1 MDHNI
6 IIFTLIVFAS
16 MVMLLRFIS
25 ALIYPFLILM
35 GVFFIFY
42 IIKQKLI
49 NSSNKNIDNSYMV
62 EEREEGLNIKY
73 SKLIIKLRN
82 NFKEIKNS
90 FINDKT
96 VGPLIE
102 DIEDILKELI
112 EENVELGRR
121 ASQMEQYMS
130 TIAINELHL
139 KKAEYSGRIRVEND
153 NSLKNEYT
161 KALILID
168 EALANYA
175 AGEKMIKL
183 IDLEMARSQNYF
195 DVVKLKIANLC
206 ITQNISLKV
215 EIDEICGEI
224 NKLFSDIKKL
234 KNNFIQISKEVID

>member
-16 MVMLLRFIS
+16 MIMLLRFIS

-35 GVFFIFY
+35 GIIFFFY
-42 IIKQKLI
+42 IIKRKLI
-49 NSSNKNIDNSYMV
+49 NSSDKNIYNNCVV

-73 SKLIIKLRN
+73 SKLIIKLRK
-82 NFKEIKNS
+82 NFNEIKNS
-90 FINDKT
+90 FIKDKT
-96 VGPLIE
+96 VGTLIE
-102 DIEDILKELI
+102 DIEGILKELI
-112 EENVELGRR
+112 EENIELGRR

-139 KKAEYSGRIRVEND
+139 KRAEYSGKIRVETD
-153 NSLKNEYT
+153 NSLKSEYT
-161 KALILID
+161 KALIMVD

-183 IDLEMARSQNYF
+183 IDLEMARSQNYL

-206 ITQNISLKV
+206 VTQNFSLKI
-215 EIDEICGEI
+215 EIDEICDEI

-234 KNNFIQISKEVID
+234 KNNFIQISKEIID